1 MCLVVLDLMIRLATS
16 QISDNDR
23 KAGSPKLGTGHADV
37 TALPVGSSG
46 AGLHAETT
54 HRGSGTGTRN
64 RFAYRRHRSMFQI
77 SGRGR
82 VV

>member
-54 HRGSGTGTRN
+54 HRGSGTGTHN